1 MNHKFK
7 DYKNTIIDIDT
18 KKIKNIDTLNN
29 RITIEMMDGTVKIF
43 NPIRKDQYYFEVENY
58 RSILEFFNEI
68 KTVVGY

>member
-29 RITIEMMDGTVKIF
+29 KITIEMIDGTVKIF